1 MYEAQPFFLFFFFA
15 LFLVDIL
22 FLEILTKADLCQI
35 SRRRCRKSL
44 LAHVIILYNLSSS
57 CI

>member
-1 MYEAQPFFLFFFFA
+1 MYEAQPFFLFFFFFA

-35 SRRRCRKSL
+35 SPAL
-44 LAHVIILYNLSSS
+44 
-57 CI
+57 